1 VAMCC
6 WGPILLLFLF
16 SLSLPLFSSLAR

>member
-1 VAMCC
+1 VAMYC